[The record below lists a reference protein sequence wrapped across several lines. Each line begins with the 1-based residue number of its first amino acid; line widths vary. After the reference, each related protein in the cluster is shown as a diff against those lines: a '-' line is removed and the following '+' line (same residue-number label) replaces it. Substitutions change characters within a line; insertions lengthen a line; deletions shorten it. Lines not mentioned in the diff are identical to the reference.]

1 MSGQIYYKLVFK
13 LRYLA
18 SWCSTLS
25 ESSWHWIVSRGRLS
39 LAQTNYIPILTRF
52 DSTFQFHR
60 ERRTPPHGGYCDRCV
75 LGLIQSN
82 WKVTWRLF
90 TFNAWGVEFLGQRAR
105 SGCFSWHVTLTLL
118 LIPRGIFGQAY
129 LCFFLVYSTVQYS
142 VCYAGA
148 NFDTHGR
155 PAAQS

>member
-1 MSGQIYYKLVFK
+1 MFK

-25 ESSWHWIVSRGRLS
+25 ESSWDWTVSRGRS

-52 DSTFQFHR
+52 ASTFQFHR

-118 LIPRGIFGQAY
+118 LIPRGIFDQAY
-129 LCFFLVYSTVQYS
+129 LCFLVYSTRF
-142 VCYAGA
+142 AMLGRTL
-148 NFDTHGR
+148 THTAHTAGR
-155 PAAQS
+155 PAAKAELI

>member
-13 LRYLA
+13 LWYLA

-25 ESSWHWIVSRGRLS
+25 ESSWDWTVSRGRS

-52 DSTFQFHR
+52 ASTFQFHR
-60 ERRTPPHGGYCDRCV
+60 ERRTTPHWRYCDRCV

-90 TFNAWGVEFLGQRAR
+90 TFNAWGVEFLGQRALWPFLLAR
-105 SGCFSWHVTLTLL
+105 HTHFVVNPKGDFWSGISLFFGFWCTVLGLL
-118 LIPRGIFGQAY
+118 CRGEFW
-129 LCFFLVYSTVQYS
+129 SRKWT
-142 VCYAGA
+142 
-148 NFDTHGR
+148 R
-155 PAAQS
+155 K

>member
-1 MSGQIYYKLVFK
+1 MFK

-25 ESSWHWIVSRGRLS
+25 ESSWDWTVSRGRS

-52 DSTFQFHR
+52 ASTFQFHR
-60 ERRTPPHGGYCDRCV
+60 ERRTTPHWGYCDRCV

-90 TFNAWGVEFLGQRAR
+90 TFTGTRNLVCQNSSYMIFAVRSLEIESSRLFSRNGRFYEDLREKNQVNRSTRTFLIKSHNNR
-105 SGCFSWHVTLTLL
+105 F
-118 LIPRGIFGQAY
+118 
-129 LCFFLVYSTVQYS
+129 LCLVYSTYI
-142 VCYAGA
+142 
-148 NFDTHGR
+148 
-155 PAAQS
+155 